1 MLDNYIKQQPI
12 IHRILKNSL
21 KNNRNVHAYLFETSD
36 KENGLKVALAFSK
49 YLLCPKNYSND
60 DHCGECNQCKV
71 IDNNNFTEI
80 KIINPDGM
88 WIKKEQL
95 TALQQEFSKKAIGS
109 TKKVY
114 IINSAEKLNP
124 QAANSILKFLEE
136 PEDNIVAILI
146 TNNQYQLLDTIVSRC
161 QILSFIENKN
171 IDSDNLLECLWKNV
185 IMTDEEKEVF
195 NSERIDSVINFV
207 DFYENNGID
216 TLLYLNRLWHKNI
229 NKRRLIEI
237 AFEVMILF
245 YKDILNYKCNRNV
258 EIFNEYQKQIESIAV
273 KNTSPI
279 ICDKIK
285 KILEIKEKISYN
297 MNSNL
302 LMDKL
307 IIMLEGGV

>member
-1 MLDNYIKQQPI
+1 MLDNYLKQQPI

-36 KENGLKVALAFSK
+36 QENGLKMALAFSK

-60 DHCGECNQCKV
+60 SYCGDCSQCKA

-95 TALQQEFSKKAIGS
+95 TALQQEFSKKAIAS
-109 TKKVY
+109 SKKVY

-136 PEDNIVAILI
+136 PEDNIIAILI

-161 QILSFIENKN
+161 QILSFIENKS
-171 IDSDNLLECLWKNV
+171 IDSDNLLERLWKNV
-185 IMTDEEKEVF
+185 IMTDEEKENF
-195 NSERIDSVINFV
+195 NIERIDNVINFV
-207 DFYENNGID
+207 YFYEDNGID
-216 TLLYLNRLWHKNI
+216 TLLHLNRLWHKNI

-258 EIFNEYQKQIESIAV
+258 EIFHEYQKQIESIAG
-273 KNTSPI
+273 KNTTQI

-307 IIMLEGGV
+307 VIMLEGGL